1 MKSQAAANGDF
12 KMENTLLKVLL
23 LLFVWFCFVFFTFKL
38 NLLKVGIN
46 CFALNLCFKMFL
58 LYVNKE
64 IDKFQNMIFH

>member
-1 MKSQAAANGDF
+1 MKSQAAANGDL
-12 KMENTLLKVLL
+12 KMENTL
-23 LLFVWFCFVFFTFKL
+23 L